1 MAQQFCVK
9 TELGMNLCKFLNPLC
24 LHDDIIYI
32 PVTIMTRFAA
42 TLHELKKFL
51 GRQRQR
57 RLSVKHY
64 TF

>member
-51 GRQRQR
+51 GRQ
-57 RLSVKHY
+57 
-64 TF
+64 